1 MAIKSSQLRMEG
13 LQRSKMLDVRA
24 SRLVDYAAE
33 FMGQSAEDFECFERL
48 SISRPYVSLKD
59 YVTETTQL

>member
-1 MAIKSSQLRMEG
+1 MEG